1 MSTVYTK
8 KTNKYPNSKNNI
20 FFRLKITNGC
30 CHASNSE
37 QGWPSG

>member
-8 KTNKYPNSKNNI
+8 KQINTLTAKNNI

-30 CHASNSE
+30 CQARNGE